1 MARLGNTHNVV
12 HLSLQN
18 VRDACFDK
26 CVTRP
31 GSSMSSG
38 EMSCLAR
45 CCDRYV
51 DATKVVSGTVVAT
64 YKREEAL
71 GGGLQ

>member
-1 MARLGNTHNVV
+1 
-12 HLSLQN
+12 
-18 VRDACFDK
+18 
-26 CVTRP
+26 
-31 GSSMSSG
+31 MSSG
-38 EMSCLAR
+38 EMNCLAR

>member
-1 MARLGNTHNVV
+1 M
-12 HLSLQN
+12 QN

-26 CVTRP
+26 CVSRP

-38 EMSCLAR
+38 EMNCLAR

-51 DATKVVSGTVVAT
+51 DATKVVSGTIISVGESQNSRA
-64 YKREEAL
+64 
-71 GGGLQ
+71 GGLS